1 MFFTE
6 HGLYIGHRSEPGRL
20 DVYTEAPAV
29 NQSTYDRLQNPFD
42 ALETYT
48 AKSLTH
54 SSDRLRGFSGIL
66 YATHGNRTTY
76 GVPIDDFDR
85 SVLWRGRGSKI
96 EPRTQ
101 EQENTIPTWSWTLV
115 GGPIEFYQKYCYSYS
130 LAYWGRFVYEEDR
143 VVKVVIGPPNRPCQD
158 RREGSDHTVAALAWL
173 AGCVRSK
180 PPAYLKIDCS
190 RAEYEKRLEERW
202 SDNDPTE
209 YWKDAFREYTTDE
222 LFESVPGNLLDIT
235 RRIIVHTQKASFT
248 LDRSSR
254 IGRDKSLPWEYPEN
268 TWILIRSK
276 GLVAGAVELDEDIID
291 STGSRKMDHCDIDLI
306 ALSVDPESHRFPP
319 VMPCFNSPSDSSS
332 ISEFFGC
339 MCSSNETID
348 LGPEAHLVE
357 CPKHVDFD
365 TPSHYWELMSP
376 DDRFAP
382 EQRQTEKARAFVK
395 HWEGMSYFG
404 IDGNPI
410 HDLKYIPELYVM
422 VVAPVPVQE
431 EGGVIYRRL
440 GIGRV
445 YLKRWVE
452 ASPEFETIVLE

>member
-1 MFFTE
+1 
-6 HGLYIGHRSEPGRL
+6 
-20 DVYTEAPAV
+20 
-29 NQSTYDRLQNPFD
+29 
-42 ALETYT
+42 
-48 AKSLTH
+48 
-54 SSDRLRGFSGIL
+54 
-66 YATHGNRTTY
+66 
-76 GVPIDDFDR
+76 
-85 SVLWRGRGSKI
+85 
-96 EPRTQ
+96 
-101 EQENTIPTWSWTLV
+101 
-115 GGPIEFYQKYCYSYS
+115 
-130 LAYWGRFVYEEDR
+130 
-143 VVKVVIGPPNRPCQD
+143 
-158 RREGSDHTVAALAWL
+158 
-173 AGCVRSK
+173 
-180 PPAYLKIDCS
+180 
-190 RAEYEKRLEERW
+190 
-202 SDNDPTE
+202 
-209 YWKDAFREYTTDE
+209 
-222 LFESVPGNLLDIT
+222 
-235 RRIIVHTQKASFT
+235 
-248 LDRSSR
+248 
-254 IGRDKSLPWEYPEN
+254 
-268 TWILIRSK
+268 
-276 GLVAGAVELDEDIID
+276 
-291 STGSRKMDHCDIDLI
+291 MDHCDIDLI

-365 TPSHYWELMSP
+365 TPSHYWELLSP